1 MYRGKKNTKIL
12 VTCVNVGASREFSCG
27 FITSLTV
34 LNVSCFSRE
43 DKKISLLEQ

>member
-1 MYRGKKNTKIL
+1 MYRGKKNTKIP

-34 LNVSCFSRE
+34 LNVLMFFKRRL
-43 DKKISLLEQ
+43 KNQFT